1 MSLRYLIAA
10 CLLAGTTVLV
20 QAEEGKASD
29 PKAVEERAQAG
40 DVAAMVRFGGMLRS
54 GKGVPQDFSAARSW
68 YEKAAASGSAS
79 AMTNLGFM
87 HEVGSGIPQ
96 DFAQA
101 RTWYEKG
108 ARAGSNQGA
117 VNLALLYQ
125 AGKGLPADLT
135 QTYIWLCVATG
146 FGHEKAEARRD
157 AMAMKLSPDELRDA
171 QASLVQLLEAIATA
185 GVPQAMS
192 ALFDIY
198 SSGQGVLQDDA
209 KACAWIEKAARTGDK
224 TAMVII
230 SAMYAGG
237 SGVPQSDLKA
247 YAWIN
252 TAILL
257 GDPDTIDQRGPIEK
271 RLSAEDQEKG
281 HVLAELW
288 SKEIAQR
295 KPLFLP

>member
-1 MSLRYLIAA
+1 MRLRYLISA
-10 CLLAGTTVLV
+10 CLLMGAMLI
-20 QAEEGKASD
+20 QAEERKSSD

-40 DVAAMVRFGGMLRS
+40 DVAAMVRLGGMLRN
-54 GKGVPQDFSAARSW
+54 GKGVPQDFPAARSW
-68 YEKAAASGSAS
+68 YEKAAAAGSAS

-87 HEVGSGIPQ
+87 HEVGNGTPQ
-96 DFAQA
+96 DFSQA
-101 RTWYEKG
+101 RAWYEKG

-125 AGKGLPADLT
+125 AGKGLPVDQSQA
-135 QTYIWLCVATG
+135 YIWLCVATS

-157 AMAMKLSPDELRDA
+157 AMATKLSPDELKNA
-171 QASLVQLLEAIATA
+171 QASLVQLLEAMANA

-192 ALFDIY
+192 ALFDFY
-198 SSGQGVLQDDA
+198 SSGEGVPQDDA

-230 SAMYAGG
+230 SALYAGG

-247 YAWIN
+247 YAWIS

-257 GDPDTIDQRGPIEK
+257 GDHDTIDQRGPIAK
-271 RLSAEDQEKG
+271 RLSADDLEKG
-281 HVLAELW
+281 EALAEQW

-295 KPLFLP
+295 KTLFLP